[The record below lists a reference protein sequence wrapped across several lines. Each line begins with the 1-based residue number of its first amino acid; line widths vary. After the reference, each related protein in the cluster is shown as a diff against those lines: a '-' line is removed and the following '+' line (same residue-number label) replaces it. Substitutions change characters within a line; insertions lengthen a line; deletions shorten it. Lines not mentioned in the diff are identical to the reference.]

1 MPASPSRPAALRLVL
16 VLLTLC
22 LIAPWLWAADGAER
36 DLILIDGGD
45 YFGHDYATRKD
56 LSLADCQAAC
66 LADARCLSF
75 TYNLKARWCF
85 LKSDYGELR
94 PFAGAVTGRIL
105 TGSPATRAERRA
117 ARLGELGF
125 LPPGYADEA
134 QRLAASLAAAPAPG
148 GLPQAPLVE
157 AEAAIAAGNAAK
169 AVGLYRQALRQAQD
183 DPALWAAL
191 ARAALTAKTDDWRA
205 RERFREQASGAAIN
219 AYLRAEG
226 DAERAESLALLGRAL
241 AARSAWQAAIRAER
255 ASLALIED
263 AAVRAHYDRLI
274 AAHGFRILDHRVDAE
289 AASPRI
295 CLQFSQPLPQRRPE
309 LADFVS
315 VPGHPEL
322 AVEVEEQQVCIDGAR
337 HGERYRI
344 LVRAGLPAD
353 DGERL
358 ARSSELEVYVR
369 DRAPAVRFLG
379 RAYVLP
385 KGGEAAIPFV
395 SVNTDEVAATLYR
408 IGDRALAPAIG
419 DGTFLKPL
427 EEYETRRIREQTGER
442 LWSGTVTVTSEL
454 NRDVTTAVPVGEL
467 IADLA
472 PGVYILTARPAQVPD
487 EDQAAT
493 QWFVVSD
500 IGLGAFAG
508 ADGLH
513 VVARALSTASPL
525 ADLEVRLVAR
535 NNEVLAQATTDA
547 AGLAQIPAGLLRG
560 RGGQAPALLVAEGP
574 DGDYGFLDLTSTPF
588 DLTDRGV
595 AGRPAPQPLDVYLV
609 TERGVYRPG
618 ESVQI
623 TALLR
628 DERARALADLPLTL
642 VVRRPDGVEHTRVLT
657 EDGGLGGRTL
667 TLDLLPSAMHGTWRV
682 AAYGDPQAP
691 ALAEQP
697 FAVEDFR
704 PERLDFAL
712 AAPPDPIDPAD
723 PPTVTLAARF
733 LYGAPAGDLAVSGTT
748 LLRPVTELAEHPGF
762 RFGLADEEAEP
773 VSAPLPGTRTDA
785 TGQASLVAVL
795 PEAPALT
802 RPQVAE
808 VRVEVADAGGR
819 PVERILERPVA
830 GQAPRIGIRPAFRER
845 VEQGGSAAFDLIGIG
860 PDGAR
865 TPLAGLSWTLAKVN
879 RTFQWY
885 RLDGRWDYEPIV
897 SRQRVASGTLDL
909 AADAAGRVEAAV
921 DWGEYVLEVSDP
933 SGAALPA
940 SVTFE
945 AGWYVAPTAV
955 DTPDRVELA
964 LDKDR
969 YRIGETARVHI
980 APRFAGE
987 ALVLVLD
994 DRLIAMRAVSVPAGG
1009 TTVELP
1015 VTADWGPGAYVT
1027 AVVYRPM
1034 DLAEKRMPGRAMG
1047 LAWAGVDP
1055 GERRLAVRL
1064 DHPEPVA
1071 PRGPLPLEVAIDNL
1085 PAGAEAYVTVA
1096 AVDVGI
1102 LNLTRYQAPA
1112 PDDWYLG
1119 QRRLGIEI
1127 RDLYGQLIDRMQ
1139 GARGQVRSG
1148 GDAGM
1153 LRLSGPPPTERLLAL
1168 FSGIRRVDADGHAS
1182 IDFELPDFNGTVRL
1196 MAMAWSADGVGHA
1209 VEDLIVRDPIVIEA
1223 ALPGFLAPG
1232 DHSRLRLDLTQLE
1245 GPPGDAALSV
1255 TSAHGR
1261 VRIAPEYFSDQAHQR
1276 VALAR
1281 DVRTVTE
1288 IPITALASGEDEL
1301 NVFLKTQSGLVLHKT
1316 LTLAVRDATPPLV
1329 ETAVV
1334 PLPPGGELALDAER
1348 LAALIPGTASLS
1360 LAIDG
1365 ALGLDVPGL
1374 VRTLD
1379 RYPFGCAEQL
1389 ASRALPL
1396 LYLDSPALSAGLRGN
1411 GGAGAEAPQRIRDAI
1426 AAVLAKQAAQGSF
1439 GAWAPGD
1446 GDLWLDAYVS
1456 DFLTRARE
1464 QGYEVKDTAFRAAL
1478 DNLANRVAYGGEFG
1492 TGGED
1497 IAYALYV
1504 LARNGRA
1511 IIGDL
1516 RYYAAAKLDAFAT
1529 PLARAQLGAALAL
1542 YGDRPRAEAAFGSA
1556 LDLLAR
1562 QADDGGWRADYG
1574 SPLRD
1579 AAAIATL
1586 LAETGIRPGDLA
1598 GLGERLAALRA
1609 EQPLTSTQEQAWLLL
1624 AAHALTS
1631 GAAAP
1636 QLEIAGRRQDGPLYR
1651 RLDAAALADGPLVIA
1666 NVGER
1671 PLAAAVTRSGQ
1682 PLVAPPAGGEGYRI
1696 TRAYY
1701 DREGRSV
1708 DPARVAQ
1715 GTRLVVVVSV
1725 AADAP
1730 RAARLLVQDPLPA
1743 GFEIDNPHLLRAG
1756 DLTGLPWLDLTALP
1770 AHEEFRSDRFVA
1782 ALERRADDP
1791 AAFQLAY
1798 RVRAVS
1804 PGRFAHPA
1812 ATVEDMYRPAQRAW
1826 TDTGEVEVT
1835 AP

>member
-1 MPASPSRPAALRLVL
+1 MPASPPRILALRFVL

-22 LIAPWLWAADGAER
+22 LLAPWLPTAAGAGR
-36 DLILIDGGD
+36 DLILIDGAD

-56 LSLADCQAAC
+56 LSQADCQAAC
-66 LADARCLSF
+66 LGDARCRSF
-75 TYNLKARWCF
+75 TYNVKTRWCF
-85 LKSDYGELR
+85 LKSDFGELR

-117 ARLGELGF
+117 ARLGELGL
-125 LPPGYADEA
+125 LPRGYADEA
-134 QRLAASLAAAPAPG
+134 RRLAASVAAAPTQG
-148 GLPQAPLVE
+148 GTPPAPLVE
-157 AEAAIAAGNAAK
+157 AQAALDAGNTTK
-169 AVGLYRQALRQAQD
+169 ALGLYKQALRQAPE
-183 DPALWAAL
+183 DPSLWAAA
-191 ARAALTAKTDDWRA
+191 ARAALAAKTDDWRA
-205 RERFREQASGAAIN
+205 RERYRKQASAAAIN

-226 DAERAESLALLGRAL
+226 DAERATALALLGRAL
-241 AARSAWQAAIRAER
+241 AARSAWQAAIRADR
-255 ASLALIED
+255 ASLALVED
-263 AAVRAHYDRLI
+263 RTVRARYDRLL

-295 CLQFSQPLPQRRPE
+295 CLQFSQPLPQRSPE
-309 LADFVS
+309 LADFVT

-337 HGERYRI
+337 HGERYHI
-344 LVRAGLPAD
+344 VVRAGLPAA

-358 ARSSELEVYVR
+358 TRPAELDVYVR

-408 IGDRALAPAIG
+408 IGDRALAPTIG

-427 EEYETRRIREQTGER
+427 EEYETRRIREQSGER
-442 LWSGTVTVTSEL
+442 LWSGTVTVAAEL
-454 NRDVTTAVPVGEL
+454 NKDVTTAVPIGEL
-467 IADLA
+467 IADLE
-472 PGVYILTARPAQVPD
+472 PGVYILTARPARVPD

-500 IGLGAFAG
+500 IGLGAFSG

-513 VVARALSTASPL
+513 VVARALSTAAPL

-535 NNEVLAQATTDA
+535 NNEVLAPATTDG
-547 AGLAQIPAGLLRG
+547 AGLAEIPAGLLRG
-560 RGGQAPALLVAEGP
+560 SGGQAPALLVAEGP
-574 DGDYGFLDLTSTPF
+574 DGDYGFLDLTKTPF

-595 AGRPAPQPLDVYLV
+595 AGRPAPRPLDVYLV

-618 ESVQI
+618 ESVRI

-628 DERARALADLPLTL
+628 DDRARALADLPLTL
-642 VVRRPDGVEHTRVLT
+642 IVRRPDGVEHTRVLT

-667 TLDLLPSAMHGTWRV
+667 TLDLLPSAMRGTWRV

-704 PERLDFAL
+704 PERLDFEL
-712 AAPPDPIDPAD
+712 AAPPGPIDPAA

-733 LYGAPAGDLAVSGTT
+733 LYGAPAGDLKVSGTT
-748 LLRPVTELAEHPGF
+748 LLRPVTELADHPGF

-785 TGQASLVAVL
+785 TGQASLVPVL
-795 PEAPALT
+795 PEAPSLT

-808 VRVEVADAGGR
+808 VRVEVADTGGR
-819 PVERILERPVA
+819 PVERVLERPVA
-830 GQAPRIGIRPAFRER
+830 GEAPRIGIRPQFRER
-845 VEQGGSAAFDLIGIG
+845 VAQGGVAAFDLIGVG

-865 TPLAGLSWTLAKVN
+865 APLDGLSWTLAKVN

-909 AADAAGRVEAAV
+909 VADEPGHVEAAV
-921 DWGEYVLEVSDP
+921 DWGEYVLEVTDP
-933 SGAALPA
+933 SGVALPA

-955 DTPDRVELA
+955 DTPDRVEVA

-980 APRFAGE
+980 APRFAGQ
-987 ALVLVLD
+987 ALILVLD
-994 DRLIAMRAVSVPAGG
+994 DRLIAMRAVTVPESG
-1009 TTVELP
+1009 TTLELP

-1034 DLAEKRMPGRAMG
+1034 DLAEKQMPGRALG

-1055 GERRLAVRL
+1055 GERHLAVHL
-1064 DHPEPVA
+1064 GHPEEVA

-1102 LNLTRYQAPA
+1102 LNLTGFQAPA

-1119 QRRLGIEI
+1119 QRRLGVEI

-1148 GDAGM
+1148 GGAGT

-1168 FSGIRRVDADGHAS
+1168 FSGIRPVDADGHAT

-1196 MAMAWSADGVGHA
+1196 MAMAWSANGVGHA

-1232 DHSRLRLDLTQLE
+1232 DHSRLRLDLTQVE

-1255 TSAHGR
+1255 TSAHGH
-1261 VRIAPEYFSDQAHQR
+1261 VQIAPEYFSDQANQR
-1276 VALAR
+1276 VTLAR
-1281 DVRTVTE
+1281 DERTVAE
-1288 IPITALASGEDEL
+1288 IPIAAMTPGEDQLE
-1301 NVFLKTQSGLVLHKT
+1301 VFIKTHSGLVLHKT
-1316 LTLAVRDATPPLV
+1316 LTLAVRDATPPVV

-1334 PLPPGGELALDAER
+1334 PLPPGGQLTLGPER
-1348 LAALIPGTASLS
+1348 LGELVPGTGTLS

-1374 VRTLD
+1374 VRALD
-1379 RYPFGCAEQL
+1379 RYPYGCAEQL
-1389 ASRALPL
+1389 TSRALPL
-1396 LYLDSPALSAGLRGN
+1396 LYLDSVALNAGLGAK
-1411 GGAGAEAPQRIRDAI
+1411 GGADAEAPQRIREAI

-1439 GAWAPGD
+1439 GAWGPGE

-1464 QGYEVKDTAFRAAL
+1464 EGYEVKDTAFRAAL
-1478 DNLANRVAYGGEFG
+1478 DNLANRVAYGGEFD

-1516 RYYAAAKLDAFAT
+1516 RYYAAAKLDDFAT

-1542 YGDRPRAEAAFGSA
+1542 YGDRPRAEAAFASA
-1556 LDLLAR
+1556 LALLAR
-1562 QADDGGWRADYG
+1562 QADDGGWRTDYG

-1579 AAAIATL
+1579 AAAVATL

-1609 EQPLTSTQEQAWLLL
+1609 ERPLTSTQEEAWLLL

-1631 GAAAP
+1631 GATAP
-1636 QLEIAGRRQDGPLYR
+1636 QLEVAGRHRDGPLYR
-1651 RLDAAALADGPLVIA
+1651 RIDEGTLADEPLVIA

-1671 PLAAAVTRSGQ
+1671 PLAAAVTRRGQ
-1682 PLVAPPAGGEGYRI
+1682 PLVAPPAGGQGYRI

-1701 DREGRSV
+1701 DLDGRSA

-1715 GTRLVVVVSV
+1715 GARLVVVVSV

-1756 DLTGLPWLDLTALP
+1756 DLTGLPWLDLSAAP

-1782 ALERRADDP
+1782 ALERGAKDP
-1791 AAFQLAY
+1791 ASFQLAY

-1826 TDTGEVEVT
+1826 TDAGEVEVT